1 MARVKAGRHY
11 DSRGRL
17 EQARKNRE
25 AILDAARSAF
35 ATDGY
40 ASTTV
45 AAIAGKAGV
54 SPETVYKTFG
64 GKPGLVRAIY
74 ERGLAGRGP
83 TPAPERSDAMSAR
96 ETDPRGLIRQWGALT
111 AEVSPLVSPILLL
124 ARSAAAVDAELQALL
139 DESDA
144 SRLAR
149 MRQNAHVLA
158 RRGFL
163 REGMTADRAGEIM
176 WTYSSPELYELL
188 VVRRGWTPA
197 HYGDFVADALIAALL
212 PDAGA

>member
-1 MARVKAGRHY
+1 
-11 DSRGRL
+11 L
-17 EQARKNRE
+17 EQARRNRE
-25 AILDAARSAF
+25 AILEAARSAF
-35 ATDGY
+35 AADGY
-40 ASTTV
+40 ATTTV

-74 ERGLAGRGP
+74 EAGLAGRGP
-83 TPAPERSDAMSAR
+83 TPAPERSDAMSAE

-124 ARSAAAVDAELQALL
+124 ARSAAAVDVELQALL

-144 SRLAR
+144 ARLAR
-149 MRQNAHVLA
+149 MRHNANVLA

-163 REGMTADRAGEIM
+163 REGMTAARAGEIM

-197 HYGDFVADALIAALL
+197 QLGDFVADALIAALL
-212 PDAGA
+212 PAVRR